1 MDAGS
6 RLAPVLPQTAVL
18 NDAAGEFVYVLGAG
32 DKAER
37 RAVTVGGAREDG
49 VIVASGLKAGE
60 RVVAVAGP
68 YLRAGEPVRVAE

>member
-1 MDAGS
+1 
-6 RLAPVLPQTAVL
+6 VLPQTAVL

-49 VIVASGLKAGE
+49 VIVALAESDIPQLTAE
-60 RVVAVAGP
+60 Q
-68 YLRAGEPVRVAE
+68 VRTVIESNRR